1 MEMSV
6 SVQVTVRTAAG
17 RVFGPYSIML
27 TTLNAPTS
35 VTEYEKEGLRC
46 ACEDGLSDA
55 DAAGCTF
62 KVEFPKDQGTGAAS
76 DAD

>member
-1 MEMSV
+1 MSV
-6 SVQVTVRTAAG
+6 QFTVRITGG
-17 RVFGPYSIML
+17 RVYGPYLITL
-27 TTLNAPTS
+27 TTLKVPTS

-46 ACEDGLSDA
+46 AGEDGLSDA

-62 KVEFPKDQGTGAAS
+62 TVEFPKDQRGGAAS

>member
-1 MEMSV
+1 MSE
-6 SVQVTVRTAAG
+6 SVKATVRTAEG
-17 RVFGPYSIML
+17 RVYGPYS
-27 TTLNAPTS
+27 TTLISLNAPTS

-46 ACEDGLSDA
+46 AREDGLSDA

-62 KVEFPKDQGTGAAS
+62 KIEFPKDQGRGVAS